1 MKKVILFV
9 MLISLGTF
17 AEETPADPV
26 DQRQEN
32 QEKRIEE
39 GKASGQLTEKEE
51 HRLKRRQHRIEK
63 AEKRAEADGTVTPEE
78 AKKLKHMQNRAS
90 REIYRKK
97 HNKRK

>member
-9 MLISLGTF
+9 MLISLGSL
-17 AEETPADPV
+17 AEEAPTNTV

-39 GKASGQLTEKEE
+39 GKTSGQLTEKEE
-51 HRLKRRQHRIEK
+51 HRLERRQNHIEK
-63 AEKRAEADGTVTPEE
+63 AEKRAEADGKVTPQE
-78 AKKLKHMQNRAS
+78 AKKLNRMQNRAS

-97 HNKRK
+97 HNNRK